1 MGAPFFWRL
10 WHSMQAM
17 LSSFLAF
24 AKFGTRKGILRYG
37 ICVPCSKRLPTVR
50 DAFSEALRAQNR
62 LLGYGMNCW
71 DTGALRNYLAEGTAN
86 DAEGPRAFRTTSQ
99 SVAWIFNPTRS
110 TPAASCWIREP
121 DTGVSIS
128 RYPAY
133 LTCSRIISSHR
144 LWPCRCRFSRC
155 IRRQGGMQGCARW
168 W

>member
-1 MGAPFFWRL
+1 M
-10 WHSMQAM
+10 
-17 LSSFLAF
+17 
-24 AKFGTRKGILRYG
+24 RYG
-37 ICVPCSKRLPTVR
+37 IDARCQKRLPTVR

-62 LLGYGMNCW
+62 LLVYGMNGW

-86 DAEGPRAFRTTSQ
+86 DAEVTTCIPDYISQ

-133 LTCSRIISSHR
+133 LTCSQIISSHR